1 MLNIIT
7 RPVYPKEHGAWMVI
21 LAPLLT
27 GSLAMGPEDGPDY
40 GGLMLLAI
48 ATVFGFLAFT
58 PLRHLTK
65 SGASVN
71 RRRYAFWMIA
81 YSLVAGVAFLSL
93 LLWRDRPGLLWFIIP
108 AGLLSL
114 SYLWSNAARIHR
126 SLLVELTGIAGLAI
140 SAPAGA
146 YVQSGKVSM
155 GALALY
161 LMLVIWFTD
170 RMMMARRTLETIRG
184 GKAAPA
190 VADRVFYFRNELA
203 LNGLAIGVV
212 TVLIFV
218 SGGVAPWT
226 ALAPFGLGVLKNWA
240 VVITG
245 STVDDPMKVGF
256 SEMRMGL
263 AFTALMIT
271 AWRIA

>member
-1 MLNIIT
+1 MLDIIS

-21 LAPLLT
+21 LAPLLA
-27 GSLAMGPEDGPDY
+27 GSLAIGPEDGPDY
-40 GGLMLLAI
+40 GGLMSLAV
-48 ATVFGFLAFT
+48 ATFFGFLAFT
-58 PLRHLTK
+58 PLRRLTK
-65 SGASVN
+65 SGGSVN
-71 RRRYAFWMIA
+71 RRRYVFWLTA
-81 YSLVAGVAFLSL
+81 YSLVAGAAFLCL
-93 LLWRDRPGLLWFIIP
+93 LLCYDRMGLVWFVIP

-146 YVQSGKVSM
+146 YVQSGDVSM
-155 GALALY
+155 EALALY

-170 RMMMARRTLETIRG
+170 RMMMARKTLETIRSS
-184 GKAAPA
+184 KELPTI
-190 VADRVFYFRNELA
+190 ADRVLFFRNELA
-203 LNGLAIGVV
+203 LNGLAIGSVAG
-212 TVLIFV
+212 LIYI
-218 SGGVAPWT
+218 SGAVAPWT
-226 ALAPFGLGVLKNWA
+226 ALAPFGLGALKNWA

-256 SEMRMGL
+256 SEMRIGL